1 MPQLPESETGPI
13 VVPDFFPLELQQ
25 RLIALRRREKFVLL
39 LQAIH
44 NEDPDQQ
51 RLGAELAFRLAV
63 AFHPAFQIAE
73 PAQPTFKRGRPRGR
87 SEIDHMRLFGE
98 IEKRRLKAEL
108 DGKEF
113 SVRRTCVDL
122 ARQRRGPF
130 SGQNPD
136 SLETI
141 YRSAGKEL
149 AASIASVGYAPEEV
163 KRIGGYLGS
172 C

>member
-1 MPQLPESETGPI
+1 
-13 VVPDFFPLELQQ
+13 
-25 RLIALRRREKFVLL
+25 
-39 LQAIH
+39 
-44 NEDPDQQ
+44 
-51 RLGAELAFRLAV
+51 
-63 AFHPAFQIAE
+63 
-73 PAQPTFKRGRPRGR
+73 
-87 SEIDHMRLFGE
+87 MRLFGE

-122 ARQRRGPF
+122 ARQRRGSF

-163 KRIGGYLGS
+163 KRIGGYLGQLLTKKNRR
-172 C
+172 